1 MLYVLFPTSAQS
13 WKVLFVIYLEIRNNH
28 DMLLHH
34 APWKQVRIRN
44 TSVPWISDKIRYKMN
59 RRYKLFKKAINTNRS
74 VPCCGKNTNERGMR
88 LPLPQDKL
96 RLVTSPICLT
106 RLRIRPCI
114 GSCLKKQQIL
124 LNRKTISP
132 LKREDDSLALLD
144 EEKAAFI
151 YFHLLVFSHSH

>member
-1 MLYVLFPTSAQS
+1 
-13 WKVLFVIYLEIRNNH
+13 
-28 DMLLHH
+28 
-34 APWKQVRIRN
+34 
-44 TSVPWISDKIRYKMN
+44 
-59 RRYKLFKKAINTNRS
+59 
-74 VPCCGKNTNERGMR
+74 MR